1 MALRLE
7 GVVKRFHEGTADERV
22 ALDGVSL
29 ELADGTFMLVIG
41 SNGSGKSTLLNI
53 VSGHLAPDAGSV
65 TIDGNDVS
73 GSPETT
79 RAAFVARVLQDPMRG
94 TFASMSVEENLALA
108 DMRTSGRSLAAA
120 LDGKRRRRYADVLA
134 GFGLGLENRLGSRV
148 ALLSGGQRQV
158 LALAMATL
166 HPPRVLLLDE
176 HTAALDPRTAEL
188 VMAAT
193 LRAVDA
199 GALTTL
205 MVTHSMQNA
214 IAFGNRLVMMDRG
227 KVLLDV
233 RGEDKRALSVESL
246 VRRFHLADDKML
258 LA

>member
-1 MALRLE
+1 
-7 GVVKRFHEGTADERV
+7 
-22 ALDGVSL
+22 
-29 ELADGTFMLVIG
+29 
-41 SNGSGKSTLLNI
+41 
-53 VSGHLAPDAGSV
+53 
-65 TIDGNDVS
+65 
-73 GSPETT
+73 
-79 RAAFVARVLQDPMRG
+79 
-94 TFASMSVEENLALA
+94 
-108 DMRTSGRSLAAA
+108 
-120 LDGKRRRRYADVLA
+120 
-134 GFGLGLENRLGSRV
+134 
-148 ALLSGGQRQV
+148 
-158 LALAMATL
+158 MATL